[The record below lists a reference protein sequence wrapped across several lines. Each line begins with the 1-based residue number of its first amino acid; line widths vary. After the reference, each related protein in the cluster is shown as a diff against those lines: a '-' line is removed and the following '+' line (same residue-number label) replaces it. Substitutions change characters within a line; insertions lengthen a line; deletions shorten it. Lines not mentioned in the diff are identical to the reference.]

1 MWSRA
6 KLKEKAKYT
15 FKLNYWKVVL
25 VSLLVNV
32 IAVGIGSQSVITNN
46 FETIYNES
54 FDDTEDDFPD
64 WYDYEDGY
72 YYDDVYGYEDDFFFD
87 GRNNPDIDAEKIG
100 LVFVS
105 IFLIVIVC
113 FIIVYL
119 IVVAVGMVWA
129 AFIGNPVEVGAKR
142 FFFKSLNEKAEVK
155 EIAFAFD
162 SSYKNVAK
170 IMFLRTLYTMFW
182 TWLFIIPGI
191 VKGYEYRMI
200 PYLLAENPNLTKEQA
215 FTISRQMMMG
225 QKMKAFVLDLS
236 FIGWHILSVFTLGIL
251 SVFYVSP
258 YINMTNVALYEE
270 LSIIYGR
277 PALHVQQPQQK
288 TYTAPEG

>member
-170 IMFLRTLYTMFW
+170 ICVF
-182 TWLFIIPGI
+182 
-191 VKGYEYRMI
+191 GYCI
-200 PYLLAENPNLTKEQA
+200 ADEQ
-215 FTISRQMMMG
+215 F
-225 QKMKAFVLDLS
+225 
-236 FIGWHILSVFTLGIL
+236 HILEKEDIDWARKFLKAAAGMDFAIAQNKLRSL
-251 SVFYVSP
+251 
-258 YINMTNVALYEE
+258 NED
-270 LSIIYGR
+270 
-277 PALHVQQPQQK
+277 
-288 TYTAPEG
+288 